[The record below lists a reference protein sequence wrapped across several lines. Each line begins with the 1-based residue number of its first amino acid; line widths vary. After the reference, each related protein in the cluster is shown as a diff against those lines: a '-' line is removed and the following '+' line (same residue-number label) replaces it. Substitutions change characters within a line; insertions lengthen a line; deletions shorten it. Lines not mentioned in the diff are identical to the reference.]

1 MKHEKLPNLFAYR
14 VKQLRKEKGLTQL
27 ELAQEVGLSKGTVAM
42 WEVNKREAS
51 FSTLFKLAS
60 FFNTTIDYLL
70 GYDLIQDL
78 EVLE

>member
-1 MKHEKLPNLFAYR
+1 MRKLPNLFAYR

-27 ELAQEVGLSKGTVAM
+27 ELAQEVGLSKGTIAM